1 MTPTRGRIS
10 RRLLLTGGAAFVGSA
25 GAAYHVRR
33 VRWPSTDDVAA
44 LIERRVG
51 HLPLAGDAIDLFASE
66 YNRRFGVLSM
76 SRHHRDTVAGLLS
89 VEVFRRM
96 APAAKQQALLD
107 FERRMVSYFLRS
119 TDYFRTPPGTVVRY
133 VAFPDP
139 YELPC
144 SNPLAVLTI

>member
-1 MTPTRGRIS
+1 MTSRPARIS
-10 RRLLLTGGAAFVGSA
+10 RRLLLTGGVAFVGAA

-33 VRWPSTDDVAA
+33 VRWPSAA
-44 LIERRVG
+44 DLASLIERRVG
-51 HLPLAGDAIDLFASE
+51 HLPLAGDAIEMFAAE
-66 YNRRFGVLSM
+66 YTRRFGALSM

-89 VEVFRRM
+89 IDAFRRM
-96 APAAKQQALLD
+96 APAAKEQALLD

-119 TDYFRTPPGTVVRY
+119 TDYFRTPAGTVVRY

-144 SNPLAVLTI
+144 SNPLAVLTL